1 MEDSILTS
9 VKKTLNLVSEYT
21 YFDEELIT
29 YINSAFSRLNELG
42 VGPSVGFEIA
52 DETGKWSDYTV
63 SPVQL
68 NTVKTYISLFVKL
81 LFDPPTLSFLV
92 ESQKQQLEKFEWRLT
107 SQRDWELDPV
117 DPLEEVIP

>member
-9 VKKTLNLVSEYT
+9 TKMTLNLVSEYT
-21 YFDEELIT
+21 HFDQEIVM

-42 VGPSVGFEIA
+42 VGPTNGFEIV
-52 DETGKWSDYTV
+52 DETAKWADYDI

-117 DPLEEVIP
+117 DPLEEVDL